1 MLTSPPALSDDERL
15 EAAATPSRPA
25 SLPAPLAE
33 PAEAEPAVDQIA
45 LALQERAVSG
55 ALRAAPTVLGAG
67 AVLAVA
73 AASSLGELGHL
84 GQAGFAH
91 VWVGVAL
98 LVLLLRFIHV
108 WRSRAALP
116 PPEPGRWVPR
126 YLAGMAVSA
135 VLWASLPWAT
145 FADAEPAARLTVVLA
160 MVGAVFAEAMALR
173 AVSRLAIAQ
182 GVAVLGSAIAWLLVL
197 ATPTPWEALALLLS
211 VMVVQAALAL
221 SRDHGL
227 RSTLA
232 AEQEVRR
239 LVRLEA
245 RLAERVDALARDNA
259 RLEQSAAASAAEAA
273 ARDLL
278 ARSGLSAERDQRTA
292 DLEKRSLDLARQAVT
307 DPLTLLPNRKGINEH
322 LVELLEPMEQPDSRA
337 ELALL
342 FLDLDEFK
350 EVNDQHGHLAG
361 DAVLRVVAERLRENL
376 PRAGFAARW
385 GGDEF
390 IVVLPGLG
398 RIEQVRMVAEKL
410 RAELCVPIR
419 LEDGTVRVGCSIG
432 IALAPYHGRTPE
444 TLIIAADQA
453 VYAAKTEGRDRVR
466 VFDVAM
472 AKKAQRQHQIAQAL
486 PGALERNQLAVVY
499 QPIVA
504 IDGTPTHVE
513 ALARWPHPS
522 WGQVSPGEFVPVAEQ
537 NGQIHAMGRWVLRQ
551 ACLDAARWPG
561 ANPPKVSVNVS
572 AMQVSSGH
580 LVSQVR
586 EALAAA
592 KLPSHRLV
600 IELTESLPMARSE
613 GVSQTLSDLRAMGV
627 SLALDDFGTGY
638 SSLSSLM
645 KQPVSLVKIDQSFV
659 KDVPGGGEVLIKAT
673 VDVARRFGLDVV
685 AEGVETA
692 LQRSRLESLGVN
704 YMQGYLFGR
713 PMPAD
718 EFVAWLGLRDGSDEP
733 FVLRA

>member
-1 MLTSPPALSDDERL
+1 MLTLPPAIPDERAD
-15 EAAATPSRPA
+15 AAAPLSRPSFVA
-25 SLPAPLAE
+25 AA
-33 PAEAEPAVDQIA
+33 PAEAETPVDEMV

-67 AVLAVA
+67 VALAVA
-73 AASSLGELGHL
+73 AASVLGHFGRPIGTQGWIAL
-84 GQAGFAH
+84 
-91 VWVGVAL
+91 AL
-98 LVLLLRFIHV
+98 LVPLLRWVHAL
-108 WRSRAALP
+108 RSRSALP
-116 PPEPGRWVPR
+116 PPAPTRWVPR
-126 YLAGMAVSA
+126 YLAGMAASTL
-135 VLWASLPWAT
+135 LWAALPWLS
-145 FADAEPAARLTVVLA
+145 FAAAEPAARVTATLA
-160 MVGAVFAEAMALR
+160 MVGVVFAESMALR
-173 AVSRLAIAQ
+173 AMSRLAITQA
-182 GVAVLGSAIAWLLVL
+182 AIVLGSALAGLL
-197 ATPTPWEALALLLS
+197 ATGANTPWEMLIILLG
-211 VMVVQAALAL
+211 VAAVQAVLAL
-221 SRDHGL
+221 SRDRGL
-227 RSTLA
+227 HSTLV

-239 LVRLEA
+239 LSRIEA
-245 RLAERVDALARDNA
+245 LQAGRIEKLATEFARM
-259 RLEQSAAASAAEAA
+259 EQVANVAAAEAA
-273 ARDLL
+273 ARSRL
-278 ARSGLSAERDQRTA
+278 AQSGMSDTIEQRNA

-322 LVELLEPMEQPDSRA
+322 LVELLAPMEQPDSRA

-361 DAVLRVVAERLRENL
+361 DAVLRVVAERLRESL

-432 IALAPYHGRTPE
+432 IALAPYHGRSPE

-486 PGALERNQLAVVY
+486 PGALERNQLTVAY

-659 KDVPGGGEVLIKAT
+659 KDVPGGGEILIKAT

>member
-1 MLTSPPALSDDERL
+1 MLSLLPAIAEDAPRVSQ
-15 EAAATPSRPA
+15 PA
-25 SLPAPLAE
+25 MPLPAPAA
-33 PAEAEPAVDQIA
+33 PVPDTA
-45 LALQERAVSG
+45 LHDDVVAG
-55 ALRAAPTVLGAG
+55 ALRAAPAVVGIGALLALGTVASLGQFNALAG
-67 AVLAVA
+67 ARAWLAATLLLVTLRLGHWAWARAAAPLRDPMRWTQQYLAGVAACSGLWAALPWLRFAELDAAQRLVTMLAV
-73 AASSLGELGHL
+73 
-84 GQAGFAH
+84 
-91 VWVGVAL
+91 VGVAL
-98 LVLLLRFIHV
+98 VESQALR
-108 WRSRAALP
+108 ALP
-116 PPEPGRWVPR
+116 RVAIAQAAVMLLSGAAW
-126 YLAGMAVSA
+126 LFGMAQPA
-135 VLWASLPWAT
+135 NI
-145 FADAEPAARLTVVLA
+145 EPAAMLLLLLGGLAAAGVAGDRQLRATREAREELRRLSHVEADHAERIGLLEFELA
-160 MVGAVFAEAMALR
+160 KAVGA
-173 AVSRLAIAQ
+173 
-182 GVAVLGSAIAWLLVL
+182 
-197 ATPTPWEALALLLS
+197 
-211 VMVVQAALAL
+211 
-221 SRDHGL
+221 
-227 RSTLA
+227 
-232 AEQEVRR
+232 
-239 LVRLEA
+239 LETA
-245 RLAERVDALARDNA
+245 
-259 RLEQSAAASAAEAA
+259 AAEATVRESR
-273 ARDLL
+273 AR
-278 ARSGLSAERDQRTA
+278 AGQVQSMDQRTV

-322 LVELLEPMEQPDSRA
+322 LVELLEPMSRPEHQG

-361 DAVLRVVAERLRENL
+361 DAVLRVVAERLRESL

-419 LEDGTVRVGCSIG
+419 LEDGTLRVGCSIG
-432 IALAPYHGRTPE
+432 IALAPYHGRSPE
-444 TLIIAADQA
+444 ALIIAADHA

-466 VFDVAM
+466 VFDVAL

-486 PGALERNQLAVVY
+486 PGALERGQLEINY
-499 QPIVA
+499 QPIVSA
-504 IDGTPTHVE
+504 VDGSASHVE

-522 WGQVSPGEFVPVAEQ
+522 WGHVSPGEFIPVAEA

-561 ANPPKVSVNVS
+561 NHPPKLSVNVS
-572 AMQVSSGH
+572 AIQVTSGK

-592 KLPSHRLV
+592 KLPPQRLV

-613 GVSQTLSDLRAMGV
+613 GVSQTLQDLRDMGV
-627 SLALDDFGTGY
+627 ELALDDFGTGY

-659 KDVPGGGEVLIKAT
+659 KDVPGGGEILIKAT

-692 LQRSRLESLGVN
+692 LQRSHLEALGVN
-704 YMQGYLFGR
+704 YLQGYLFGR
-713 PMPAD
+713 PMPND
-718 EFVAWLGLRDGSDEP
+718 QFVAWLGLHDGSDEP